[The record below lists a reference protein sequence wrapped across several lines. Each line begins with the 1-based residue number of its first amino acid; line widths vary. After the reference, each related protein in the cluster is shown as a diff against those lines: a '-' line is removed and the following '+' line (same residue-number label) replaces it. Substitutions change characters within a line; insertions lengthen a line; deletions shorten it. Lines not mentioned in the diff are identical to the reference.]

1 MPQTLNLTKSLATD
15 PRASLEPWLE
25 EIETH
30 ARNLC
35 AEHDV
40 TVTGALT
47 LVAAD
52 DVWNIIPANLANAA
66 GVAQGD
72 PPQYRARPT
81 WDQPNPHANNA
92 AAAAVSLYKLEAAR
106 YADYSR
112 ASSALIS
119 LGST

>member
-1 MPQTLNLTKSLATD
+1 MSAPQTLNLTKSLATD

-40 TVTGALT
+40 TGALT

-66 GVAQGD
+66 GVAQGAT
-72 PPQYRARPT
+72 P
-81 WDQPNPHANNA
+81 
-92 AAAAVSLYKLEAAR
+92 
-106 YADYSR
+106 
-112 ASSALIS
+112 
-119 LGST
+119 